1 MDCVLL
7 SGAWRF
13 KHFVCGSH
21 INQSAITLLF
31 VFICGPSARSQAVAG
46 ADVQRQTKSTI
57 ELQWTEPVG
66 AERCQFCHP
75 AEVEGFARSAMAHA
89 LRRPGKEPDGVV
101 SANGSK
107 ITIHSNATGFW
118 QTWENAGEKSDYRVD
133 YVIGSGEHASG
144 YLVDI
149 GGHLFQSP
157 VAYYKSRA
165 SYDLAP
171 GYEKQADPDF
181 TRPLSDECVL
191 CHSGVALHVR
201 GTLNQYRSPA
211 FPEEGITCERCHGPV
226 EKHLRDPRAGTIIN
240 PDKLGQ
246 KARDG
251 ICEQCHLFGVARVPN
266 PGKEISDFIPGR
278 PLEETFTTYRNVMPP
293 GSPAGDFKVISHVEQ
308 LALSACARNSA
319 GRLWCGTCHNPH
331 EKLAQSVQYYR
342 SRCLSCHP
350 AQLPAAHP
358 AKDSN
363 CLECHMPRRN
373 AKDGGHT
380 VFTDHR
386 IQRVP
391 ETPQELP
398 ENSGIAAWREPATD
412 LQKRNLGIAYI
423 DVGMQ
428 RHSASFVIQGYRM
441 LTEVQEQFAND
452 SAIFK
457 WIGEALLL
465 GKQTADAK
473 VAFQRALQLEPNSA
487 LTEASAASPYIE
499 EGDAAE
505 AIAHLER
512 AVNLDPLLLPAASTL
527 IGLYEKQGKFTE
539 ANTLSTRIKRAMDE
553 QSGSSPT
560 DSAANAGRHAEEVY
574 KNIQVLKEVPA
585 EQLIPAMQF
594 MTFSLGVEC
603 SFCHVEGHF
612 DKDDKKPKQTAR
624 EMMKM
629 MFAIN
634 GNDFGNNREVTCYS
648 CHRGTPRPIDTPTL
662 GSGMQPITAGT
673 NKTVQTLPTNLPSAD
688 WLMKRY
694 IEALGGAEVL
704 EKITSRVG
712 TGSTTV
718 SGHKVKMELLIQSP
732 GKWAVIQHGEEGDS
746 AEVFDGRT
754 GWFTFPGRLPRDMH
768 RPEIEAAQMDA
779 DLQFPL
785 HIQQVFPELRVEYPE
800 NIGDRELYVLLGI
813 RENQPGAKFYFDEQS
828 GLLAREVRYGE
839 SPLGVN
845 PSQIDYADYREV
857 NGVQVPFRVTVS
869 NPKSS
874 STMQFDQIRQNV
886 AIDPARFARPS
897 ADHASTTAT
906 PALKP
911 GQVPKQP

>member
-1 MDCVLL
+1 
-7 SGAWRF
+7 
-13 KHFVCGSH
+13 
-21 INQSAITLLF
+21 
-31 VFICGPSARSQAVAG
+31 
-46 ADVQRQTKSTI
+46 
-57 ELQWTEPVG
+57 VG
-66 AERCQFCHP
+66 AERCRFCHP
-75 AEVEGFARSAMAHA
+75 TEVEGYARSAMAHA
-89 LRRPGKEPDGVV
+89 LRQAGKEPDGVV

-107 ITIHSNATGFW
+107 ITMHSSPTGFW

-157 VAYYKSRA
+157 VAYYKTRA

-171 GYEKQADPDF
+171 GYEKQPDPDF
-181 TRPLSDECVL
+181 TRPVSEECVL

-211 FPEEGITCERCHGPV
+211 FPEEGISCERCHGPA
-226 EKHLRDPRAGTIIN
+226 EKHLEDPRAGTIIN
-240 PDKLGQ
+240 PEKLDS
-246 KARDG
+246 KARDS
-251 ICEQCHLFGVARVPN
+251 ICEQCHLFGVARVAN
-266 PGKEISDFIPGR
+266 PGKEIGDFIPGR
-278 PLEETFTTYRNVMPP
+278 PLEETFTIYRNVVPP

-342 SRCLSCHP
+342 SRCLSCHT

-398 ENSGIAAWREPATD
+398 ANSGIAAWREPSAD
-412 LQKRNLGIAYI
+412 LQERNLGIAYI

-428 RHSASFVIQGYRM
+428 RHLASFVIQGYRM
-441 LTEVQEQFAND
+441 LTAVQEQFAND
-452 SAIFK
+452 SGIFK
-457 WIGEALLL
+457 SIGEALLL
-465 GKQTADAK
+465 GKQTAEAK
-473 VAFQRALQLEPNSA
+473 VAFQRALQLEPSSA

-499 EGDAAE
+499 EGNAAE

-512 AVNLDPLLLPAASTL
+512 AINLDPLLLPAASTL

-539 ANTLSTRIKRAMDE
+539 ANALSTRIKRAMDE

-594 MTFSLGVEC
+594 ITSSLGVEC
-603 SFCHVEGHF
+603 GFCHVEGHF
-612 DKDDKKPKQTAR
+612 DKDDKKPKQAAR

-634 GNDFGNNREVTCYS
+634 GNNFGSDREVTCYS
-648 CHRGTPRPIDTPTL
+648 CHRGTPQPIGTPIL
-662 GSGMQPITAGT
+662 GSVQPTASAT
-673 NKTVQTLPTNLPSAD
+673 ETAQNLPKNLPSAD
-688 WLMKRY
+688 WLVKKY

-704 EKITSRVG
+704 ENITSRVG
-712 TGSTTV
+712 TGSATV
-718 SGHKVKMELLIQSP
+718 SGHKVKMELLVQSP

-785 HIQQVFPELRVEYPE
+785 HIQQVFPELRAEYPE
-800 NIGDRELYVLLGI
+800 NVGDRESYVLLGI
-813 RENQPGAKFYFDEQS
+813 RENQPGAKFYFDEET
-828 GLLAREVRYGE
+828 GLLARLVRYGE

-845 PSQIDYADYREV
+845 SSQIDYADYREV

-869 NPKSS
+869 NPKGNL
-874 STMQFDQIRQNV
+874 TMQFEQIRQNV
-886 AIDPARFARPS
+886 AIDPERFARPS
-897 ADHASTTAT
+897 ADHASTSAA